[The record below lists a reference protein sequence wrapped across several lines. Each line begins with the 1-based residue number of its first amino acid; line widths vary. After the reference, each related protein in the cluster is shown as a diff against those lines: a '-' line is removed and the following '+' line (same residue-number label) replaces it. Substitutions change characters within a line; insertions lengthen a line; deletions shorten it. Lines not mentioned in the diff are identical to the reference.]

1 MDEEEQGRQIS
12 WKGGRET
19 SETER
24 HMSKTAEAET
34 GKGGQSKRGGSKKI
48 QPEA

>member
-12 WKGGRET
+12 RKRVR
-19 SETER
+19 ETER

-34 GKGGQSKRGGSKKI
+34 DKGGQSKRGGSKKI